1 MFYFLLHE
9 VRMETAMR
17 VTSKGQVTIPKAIRD
32 RAGISI
38 GSEVDFRVEG
48 DHVVVERA
56 KDRKRPGMT
65 RGERAVQA
73 LRGTA
78 TKNRHLSTDE
88 IMKLLRG
95 DD

>member
-1 MFYFLLHE
+1 
-9 VRMETAMR
+9 MR

-32 RAGISI
+32 QAGIGA
-38 GSEVDFRVEG
+38 GSEVEFSVDGDRVI
-48 DHVVVERA
+48 VERA
-56 KDRKRPGMT
+56 RDRARPGMT
-65 RGERAVQA
+65 RGEKVVQA

-95 DD
+95 DEND